1 MPKYKTISASIQSE
15 KDKLIYD
22 YLMENPMISN
32 SKLIKQAL
40 NYYLSHKIYNH
51 DIVNNKPKDNISE
64 SGHISVTSDAKSMI
78 NDARKET
85 KVNKTES
92 PKKIHKEDK
101 NHDHEDDYED
111 DYSLE
116 FDGDVNINDEDNV
129 SNFTGDAYE
138 GFVTKG

>member
-51 DIVNNKPKDNISE
+51 DIVNDKPVYIRKLQYVNGVLSVDVGLFNRSNSRITRLTGSTGAKSGYCYYSSEAVSNTNPDRELKFVDNISQVV
-64 SGHISVTSDAKSMI
+64 GTVLFQYRII
-78 NDARKET
+78 
-85 KVNKTES
+85 
-92 PKKIHKEDK
+92 
-101 NHDHEDDYED
+101 
-111 DYSLE
+111 
-116 FDGDVNINDEDNV
+116 
-129 SNFTGDAYE
+129 
-138 GFVTKG
+138 